1 MERQLLTHLDYRVAV
16 FGDEIITL
24 NRIYLTGQIQQK
36 QQKQQQ
42 LQQQQLQ
49 LQLQQQQSQ
58 QLYIKSPS
66 TNTFNALMTPPPSPM
81 DYEYQQQQIQQ
92 AQEQPPP
99 PEVPERPKRSR
110 NSISVCQNYQSL
122 NKNVMKDTNQNS
134 IYNRRPKAVPL
145 PPLLPVQQSL
155 NTFNSI
161 DPNGPLSAPISKSP
175 NRQSL
180 HRRWL

>member
-1 MERQLLTHLDYRVAV
+1 MERQLLAHLDYRVAV

-42 LQQQQLQ
+42 LQQQQ